1 MIYRMTGGEVAPT
14 TPRGIK
20 TTTTPFGNVERRSD
34 VSKLIIGAGG
44 TYVARWTTYH
54 IAALVATMKKALTRN
69 GFAFLEVLSQCPV
82 HYGRRIGI
90 SDPVEMLRWF
100 QKQSVTIEKARGMS
114 EQDLAGKFVVGEFVD
129 IEAPATTR
137 PGSALF
143 VDADL
148 VTSELGSF
156 GGTIY
161 RVPATK
167 IAADEF
173 KKTLGA
179 NMVMLG
185 AVAAVT
191 KIVRLESLK
200 MSVRE
205 VGPKASRDLNMR
217 ALERGFEWAL
227 ANLQKPRVRMPR
239 PSLRLPAVRQ
249 LTKCG

>member
-1 MIYRMTGGEVAPT
+1 VSRTEIRITG
-14 TPRGIK
+14 
-20 TTTTPFGNVERRSD
+20 FGGQGV
-34 VSKLIIGAGG
+34 I
-44 TYVARWTTYH
+44 
-54 IAALVATMKKALTRN
+54 
-69 GFAFLEVLSQCPV
+69 
-82 HYGRRIGI
+82 
-90 SDPVEMLRWF
+90 
-100 QKQSVTIEKARGMS
+100 
-114 EQDLAGKFVVGEFVD
+114 LAGIVLGRAVAVHEGRKAVQTQSYGAETRGGAAKAEVVVSDEKIDYPKVISAD
-129 IEAPATTR
+129 ITVTMSQESFERYGATTR

-148 VTSELGSF
+148 VTSGSGSS

-173 KKTLGA
+173 KKTLAA

-191 KIVRLESLK
+191 KVARLESLK

-205 VGPKASRDLNMR
+205 VAPKAFGDLNTQ

-227 ANLQKPRVRMPR
+227 ANLKKP
-239 PSLRLPAVRQ
+239 
-249 LTKCG
+249 